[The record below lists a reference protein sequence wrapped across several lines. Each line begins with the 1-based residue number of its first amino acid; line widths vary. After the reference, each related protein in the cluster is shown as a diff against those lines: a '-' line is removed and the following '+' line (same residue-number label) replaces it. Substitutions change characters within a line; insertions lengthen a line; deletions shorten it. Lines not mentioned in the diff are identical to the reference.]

1 LPGGRILSAASPIQS
16 GQVGIGQI
24 LALTENGYTLVRP
37 QGVLIM
43 RGLLVRCATVVLMS
57 ILFISAGISG
67 EGTWIYVR
75 A

>member
-1 LPGGRILSAASPIQS
+1 
-16 GQVGIGQI
+16 
-24 LALTENGYTLVRP
+24 
-37 QGVLIM
+37 M